1 MINGGG
7 LLEKACEGVQA
18 LDLPACIKDS
28 QLRYVCVNSAYALFV
43 GRPIAS
49 FQNKTTH
56 ELLGITEDNER
67 QDKERR
73 SLVFATEEV
82 ILCKGHNESHAVKCE
97 RFETEDGA
105 LFLFEI
111 FETTP
116 SVATDIE
123 ADGNETL
130 IGKNVL
136 DLLDVAVAVYDPE
149 DRLIYSNKRFETL
162 YSDLNLD
169 WQAGLELKTIAAA
182 FHDIVVKVRSP
193 DASDKEAWLEA
204 KLAEAREPYSEFTE
218 EMSDGRFIRF
228 INKRLENGMLVALR
242 IDVSEAKAREILLE
256 KHTRENWLFREALE
270 RVPVAVFMLDSER
283 RLTYA
288 NASYETLWRE
298 PRGKYY
304 GLTESQIFVHEGE
317 RFRKENDHVLQT
329 GEELQKTEEILL
341 NDGTSVPTIIRVGRM
356 ISPDD
361 EPYLVGSVT
370 DTTPLMEQKQ
380 ALLAARD
387 EAEKLHA
394 EVQSILDS
402 LPVGVMLL
410 GSDLTIEYANTC
422 FYDLW
427 EVEEQIDLVGQPY
440 KRYMQMGYESG
451 KYDFGDISFEDACRD
466 RINRLNLIDGHTS
479 REVES
484 KAGKFTILSKQRI
497 AGNKILITFS
507 DSTAVRARDKE
518 ISAARQELQRVG
530 KYLQDATR
538 VMAQGLALI
547 QNGEIIMSNDAMA
560 RMFDVPPE
568 LVAAGKSWLPF
579 FAYCADRGDF
589 GDAESAEATRLEW
602 MHNVA
607 AGKPFSSLKQVDAK
621 RWLNVEA
628 TISASEYWLV
638 IVTDVTEM
646 KQREAEL
653 EGLLARA
660 KAADMAKSEF
670 LANMSHE
677 IRTPMNGVLG
687 MAELLAKSKLD
698 TRQRTFTDVIVK
710 SGNALLTIIND
721 ILDFSKIDAGQMTLR
736 STTFDAAEAV
746 EDVASLL
753 SSQAMEKNIELI
765 VSIDPSFHHL
775 VSGDAGRFRQ
785 IATNL
790 IGNAIKFTE
799 TGHVL
804 IELVAES
811 VDDSELIM
819 NLRVQDTGIG
829 IAQHQLNRIFE
840 KFNQADTS
848 STRRHEGTG
857 LGLAITVA
865 LVGLFGG
872 KVDVESVVG
881 QGSTFTVTLPLRIVG
896 NRSEQ
901 NAGPIDTKKVSVL
914 VIDDNAVNRQILT
927 EQLTSWGVDGYAAA
941 SGPAG
946 LAILEE
952 AAAIG
957 FDIDAVI
964 LDCHMPDMDGVQV
977 ARTIRGDPRLC
988 DTAIVFLT
996 SMDSVH
1002 REPEIQFDAHLMKP
1016 VRARLLRKTLTDVVR
1031 TRRAERAL
1039 QDQLGGRDGSES
1051 PAPVRKSSDTG
1062 HRPNAGEQGHRDE
1075 TRATEV
1081 RPNTGS
1087 LDVLIAEDNDVN
1099 QIVFTQILQQTNL
1112 DFRIVSNGKKAVE
1125 AWRIDRPSIILM
1137 DVSMPVMNGHQ
1148 ATQAIRAEEQNMPN
1162 GTRVPIIGVTANA
1175 QDSDRDLCLSVGM
1188 DDYLSKPI
1196 SPELLQAKIEKW
1208 LMRQPQM
1215 TADSKSN

>member
-1 MINGGG
+1 MSGGG
-7 LLEKACEGVQA
+7 LLEKACEGVRA
-18 LDLPACIKDS
+18 LELPACIKDS
-28 QLRYVCVNSAYALFV
+28 QLRYVCVNAAYANFV
-43 GRPIAS
+43 GRPLAS
-49 FQNKTTH
+49 FQNRTTQ
-56 ELLGITEDNER
+56 ELLGSNDDQER
-67 QDKERR
+67 REKERR

-82 ILCKGHNESHAVKCE
+82 IQCKGISSDESYPVKCE

-111 FETTP
+111 FETMP
-116 SVATDIE
+116 SVPAHTQ
-123 ADGNETL
+123 ADENETW

-136 DLLDVAVAVYDPE
+136 DLLDVAVAVYDTN
-149 DRLIYSNKRFETL
+149 DKLMYSNERFETL
-162 YSDLNLD
+162 YSHLNLD
-169 WQAGLELKTIAAA
+169 WQPGLDLKTVVAA
-182 FHDIVVKVRSP
+182 FRDFVVKVRNPSEP
-193 DASDKEAWLEA
+193 ERAAWLEA
-204 KLAEAREPYSEFTE
+204 KLAESREPYSEFTE

-228 INKRLENGMLVALR
+228 INKRLENGILVALR
-242 IDVSEAKAREILLE
+242 IDVSDVKAKEILLE

-288 NASYETLWRE
+288 NESYETLWRE
-298 PRGKYY
+298 PREKYY

-356 ISPDD
+356 ISADK
-361 EPYLVGSVT
+361 EPYLIGSVT

-380 ALLAARD
+380 ALLAARN

-410 GSDLTIEYANTC
+410 GSDLTIEYANKC

-427 EVEEQIDLVGQPY
+427 EVEDQIDLVGQPY
-440 KRYMQMGYESG
+440 RRYMQLGYESG
-451 KYDFGDISFEDACRD
+451 KYVFGDISFEDACRD
-466 RINRLNLIDGHTS
+466 RINRLNMINGHTS
-479 REVES
+479 REIES

-518 ISAARQELQRVG
+518 INAARRELQRVG
-530 KYLQDATR
+530 EYMQDATR
-538 VMAQGLALI
+538 VMAQGLALV

-560 RMFDVPPE
+560 CMFDVPAE
-568 LVAAGKSWLPF
+568 LVVAGKSWLPF
-579 FAYCADRGDF
+579 FAHCADRGDF
-589 GDAESAEATRLEW
+589 GDAENAEATRSEL
-602 MHNVA
+602 MDNVA
-607 AGKPFSSLKQVDAK
+607 AGKPFSTLIHIDGK
-621 RWLNVEA
+621 RWLSVEA

-660 KAADMAKSEF
+660 KAADKAKSEF

-753 SSQAMEKNIELI
+753 SSQAMDKNIELI
-765 VSIDPSFHHL
+765 VRVDPSIQHL

-799 TGHVL
+799 KGHVL
-804 IELVAES
+804 IELAAQS

-819 NLRVQDTGIG
+819 SLRVKDTGVG

-901 NAGPIDTKKVSVL
+901 NAGPIDAKKVSVL

-927 EQLTSWGVDGYAAA
+927 EQLTSWGVDSYAAA

-952 AAAIG
+952 AALIG
-957 FDIDAVI
+957 FDIDSII
-964 LDCHMPDMDGVQV
+964 LDCHMPEMDGVLV
-977 ARTIRGDPRLC
+977 ARSIRSDPRLG

-996 SMDSVH
+996 SMDSAH
-1002 REPEIQFDAHLMKP
+1002 HEHDIQFDAHLMKP

-1031 TRRAERAL
+1031 TRRSQRAS
-1039 QDQLGGRDGSES
+1039 QDQLGGSQLPTQVKKRSDISNRAVAGVPKETDNT
-1051 PAPVRKSSDTG
+1051 PVTEMRRSS
-1062 HRPNAGEQGHRDE
+1062 
-1075 TRATEV
+1075 
-1081 RPNTGS
+1081 GS
-1087 LDVLIAEDNDVN
+1087 LDILIAEDNDVN

-1125 AWRIDRPSIILM
+1125 SWRNERPSIILM

-1148 ATQAIRAEEQNMPN
+1148 ATQAIRAEEKTMAS

-1196 SPELLQAKIEKW
+1196 SPELLQAKIDKW
-1208 LMRQPQM
+1208 LMRSPHI